1 MKLYEI
7 SGMFAELFDRFD
19 DIANYT
25 PDTDEYGR
33 YITEEGDI
41 IEDLDAYRNAYLTA
55 WFDSLTALEGEFN
68 EKAENV
74 AVYIKNLTADINEM
88 KAEEKRLKSRRVS
101 AENQVE
107 RMKKYLLNSMQ
118 AIGVKKISMPRA
130 RITLRLNAE
139 SVVVENEKALIDWAM
154 RHDETI
160 LKYQEPELKKTDI
173 KELLRMGE
181 KIPFARLE
189 RKESVML
196 K

>member
-7 SGMFAELFDRFD
+7 TAEFADLFDRFD
-19 DIANYT
+19 EIANYT

-107 RMKKYLLNSMQ
+107 RMKKYLINSMQ
-118 AIGVKKISMPRA
+118 EIGVKKISMPRA

-139 SVVVENEKALIDWAM
+139 SVVIENEKALIDWAM

-160 LKYQEPELKKTDI
+160 LKYQEPEPKKTDI
-173 KELLRMGE
+173 KELLRMGQQ
-181 KIPFARLE
+181 IPYAHLE
-189 RKESVML
+189 RKESVTI

>member
-7 SGMFAELFDRFD
+7 TAEFADLFDRFD
-19 DIANYT
+19 EIANYT
-25 PDTDEYGR
+25 PDTDEFGR
-33 YITEEGDI
+33 YVTEDGDI
-41 IEDLDAYRNAYLTA
+41 IADLDAYRQSYLTA
-55 WFDSLTALEGEFN
+55 WFDTLTSIEGEFN

-130 RITLRLNAE
+130 RIALRLNAE

-160 LKYQEPELKKTDI
+160 LKYQDPELKKTDI

>member
-1 MKLYEI
+1 M
-7 SGMFAELFDRFD
+7 FDRFD
-19 DIANYT
+19 EIANYT

-33 YITEEGDI
+33 YVTEDGDI
-41 IEDLDAYRNAYLTA
+41 IEDLEAYRQSYLTA
-55 WFDSLTALEGEFN
+55 WFDTLTSIEGEFN

-107 RMKKYLLNSMQ
+107 RMKKYLINSMQ

-139 SVVVENEKALIDWAM
+139 SVVVENEKALIDWAI

>member
-7 SGMFAELFDRFD
+7 SGVFAELFDRFD

-68 EKAENV
+68 EKAEND

-107 RMKKYLLNSMQ
+107 RMKKYLINSMQ

-160 LKYQEPELKKTDI
+160 LKYQKPELKKTDI

>member
-19 DIANYT
+19 EIANYT

-33 YITEEGDI
+33 YVTEEGDI

-74 AVYIKNLTADINEM
+74 AVYINNLTADINEM

-107 RMKKYLLNSMQ
+107 RMKKYLINSMQ

-160 LKYQEPELKKTDI
+160 LKYQEPEPKKTDI
-173 KELLRMGE
+173 KELLRMGQQ
-181 KIPFARLE
+181 IPYAHLE
-189 RKESVML
+189 RKESVTI

>member
-7 SGMFAELFDRFD
+7 TAEFADLFDRFD
-19 DIANYT
+19 EIADYT
-25 PDTDEYGR
+25 PDTDEFGR
-33 YITEEGDI
+33 YVTEDGDI
-41 IEDLDAYRNAYLTA
+41 IEDLEAYRQSYLTA
-55 WFDSLTALEGEFN
+55 WFDTLTSIEGEFN

-160 LKYQEPELKKTDI
+160 LKYQDPELKKTDI

>member
-7 SGMFAELFDRFD
+7 TAEFADLFDRFD

-55 WFDSLTALEGEFN
+55 WFDTLTSIEGEFN

-107 RMKKYLLNSMQ
+107 RMKKYLINSMQ

-139 SVVVENEKALIDWAM
+139 SVVVENEKALIDWAT

-160 LKYQEPELKKTDI
+160 LKYQKPELKKTDI

-189 RKESVML
+189 RKESVTI

>member
-7 SGMFAELFDRFD
+7 TAEFADLFDRFD
-19 DIANYT
+19 EIANYT

-33 YITEEGDI
+33 YITEEGNVID
-41 IEDLDAYRNAYLTA
+41 DLDTYRQSYLTA
-55 WFDSLTALEGEFN
+55 WFDTLTSIEGEFN

-74 AVYIKNLTADINEM
+74 ADYIKNLTADINEM

-139 SVVVENEKALIDWAM
+139 SVVIENEKALIDWAM

-160 LKYQEPELKKTDI
+160 LKYQEPEPKKTDI

>member
-7 SGMFAELFDRFD
+7 TAEFADLFDRFD
-19 DIANYT
+19 EIANYT

-33 YITEEGDI
+33 YVTEEGDI

-55 WFDSLTALEGEFN
+55 WFDSLTALEGEYN

-74 AVYIKNLTADINEM
+74 ADYIKHLTADINEM

-107 RMKKYLLNSMQ
+107 RMKKYLINSMQ

-160 LKYQEPELKKTDI
+160 LKYQEPEPKKTDI
-173 KELLRMGE
+173 KELLRMGQQ
-181 KIPFARLE
+181 IPYAHLE
-189 RKESVML
+189 RKESVTI

>member
-7 SGMFAELFDRFD
+7 TAEFADLFDRFD
-19 DIANYT
+19 EIANYT

-33 YITEEGDI
+33 YVTEDGDI
-41 IEDLDAYRNAYLTA
+41 IEDLEAYRQSYLTA
-55 WFDSLTALEGEFN
+55 WFDTLTSIEGEFN

-74 AVYIKNLTADINEM
+74 AVYIKNLNAEIKAV
-88 KAEEKRLKSRRVS
+88 KAEEKALKARRVS

>member
-7 SGMFAELFDRFD
+7 TAEFADLFDRFD
-19 DIANYT
+19 EIANYT

-33 YITEEGDI
+33 YVTEDGDI
-41 IEDLDAYRNAYLTA
+41 IEDLEAYRQSYLTA
-55 WFDSLTALEGEFN
+55 WFDTLTSIEGEFN

-88 KAEEKRLKSRRVS
+88 KAE
-101 AENQVE
+101 NQVE
-107 RMKKYLLNSMQ
+107 RMKKYLINSMQ

-139 SVVVENEKALIDWAM
+139 SVVAENEKALIDWAM

-189 RKESVML
+189 RKESVTI

>member
-7 SGMFAELFDRFD
+7 TAEFADSFDRFD
-19 DIANYT
+19 EIANYT

-88 KAEEKRLKSRRVS
+88 KAEEKRLKSRRLS
-101 AENQVE
+101 IECQAK
-107 RMKKYLLNSMQ
+107 RMTDYLLRSMN
-118 AIGVKKISMPRA
+118 AVGVKTIDMPRA
-130 RITLRLNAE
+130 RMTLKLNPE
-139 SVVVENEKALIDWAM
+139 SVVLENEGALIRWAM
-154 RHDETI
+154 EHDDSI
-160 LKYQEPELKKTDI
+160 LKYSEPEIKKNDV
-173 KELLRMGE
+173 KALLRMGQQ
-181 KIPFARLE
+181 IPYAHLE
-189 RKESVML
+189 RKESVTI

>member
-1 MKLYEI
+1 M
-7 SGMFAELFDRFD
+7 FDRFD
-19 DIANYT
+19 EIANYT

-33 YITEEGDI
+33 YITEEGNI

-107 RMKKYLLNSMQ
+107 RMKKYLINSMQ

-139 SVVVENEKALIDWAM
+139 SVVVENEKALIDWAI

>member
-7 SGMFAELFDRFD
+7 TAEFADLFDRFD
-19 DIANYT
+19 EIADYT

-33 YITEEGDI
+33 YVTEDGDI
-41 IEDLDAYRNAYLTA
+41 IEDLEAYRQSYLTA
-55 WFDSLTALEGEFN
+55 WFDSLTALECEFN

-173 KELLRMGE
+173 KELLCMGE

>member
-1 MKLYEI
+1 MELYEI
-7 SGMFAELFDRFD
+7 TAEFADLFDRFD
-19 DIANYT
+19 EIANYT

-41 IEDLDAYRNAYLTA
+41 IEDLEAYRQSYLTA
-55 WFDSLTALEGEFN
+55 WFDTLTSIEGEFN

-107 RMKKYLLNSMQ
+107 RMKKYLINSMQ

-139 SVVVENEKALIDWAM
+139 SVVVENEKALIDWAT

-181 KIPFARLE
+181 KIPFAHLE
-189 RKESVML
+189 RKESVTI

>member
-19 DIANYT
+19 EIANYT

-107 RMKKYLLNSMQ
+107 RMKKYLINSMQ

>member
-1 MKLYEI
+1 
-7 SGMFAELFDRFD
+7 
-19 DIANYT
+19 
-25 PDTDEYGR
+25 
-33 YITEEGDI
+33 
-41 IEDLDAYRNAYLTA
+41 
-55 WFDSLTALEGEFN
+55 
-68 EKAENV
+68 
-74 AVYIKNLTADINEM
+74 
-88 KAEEKRLKSRRVS
+88 
-101 AENQVE
+101 
-107 RMKKYLLNSMQ
+107 MKKYLLNSMQ

-160 LKYQEPELKKTDI
+160 LKYQDPELKKTDI

>member
-7 SGMFAELFDRFD
+7 TAEFADLFDRFD

-33 YITEEGDI
+33 YVTEDGDI
-41 IEDLDAYRNAYLTA
+41 IEDLEAYRQSYLTA
-55 WFDSLTALEGEFN
+55 WFDTLTSIEGEFN

-130 RITLRLNAE
+130 RITLRLSAE
-139 SVVVENEKALIDWAM
+139 SVVVENEKALIDWAI

>member
-7 SGMFAELFDRFD
+7 TAEFADLFDRFD
-19 DIANYT
+19 EIANYT
-25 PDTDEYGR
+25 PDTDEFGR
-33 YITEEGDI
+33 YVTEDGDI
-41 IEDLDAYRNAYLTA
+41 IEDLEAYRQSYLTA
-55 WFDSLTALEGEFN
+55 WFDTLTSIEGEFN

-107 RMKKYLLNSMQ
+107 RMKKYLINSMQ

-160 LKYQEPELKKTDI
+160 LKYQEPEPKKTDI

-181 KIPFARLE
+181 KIPFAHLE
-189 RKESVML
+189 RKESVTI

>member
-7 SGMFAELFDRFD
+7 TAEFADLFDRFD
-19 DIANYT
+19 EIANYT
-25 PDTDEYGR
+25 PDTDEFGR
-33 YITEEGDI
+33 YVTEDGDI
-41 IEDLDAYRNAYLTA
+41 IEDLEAYRQSYLTA
-55 WFDSLTALEGEFN
+55 WFDTLTSIEGEFN

-107 RMKKYLLNSMQ
+107 RMKKYLINSMQ

>member
-7 SGMFAELFDRFD
+7 TAEFADLFDRFD
-19 DIANYT
+19 EIADYT
-25 PDTDEYGR
+25 PDTDEFGR
-33 YITEEGDI
+33 YVTEDGDI
-41 IEDLDAYRNAYLTA
+41 IEDLEAYRQSYLTA
-55 WFDSLTALEGEFN
+55 WFDTLTSIEGEFN

-74 AVYIKNLTADINEM
+74 AVYIKNLNAEIKAV
-88 KAEEKRLKSRRVS
+88 KAEEKALKARRVS

-160 LKYQEPELKKTDI
+160 LKYQDPELKKTDI

>member
-7 SGMFAELFDRFD
+7 TAEFADLFDRFD
-19 DIANYT
+19 EIANYT
-25 PDTDEYGR
+25 PDTDEFGR
-33 YITEEGDI
+33 YISEDGNI
-41 IEDLDAYRNAYLTA
+41 IEDLDAYRQKFLTA
-55 WFDSLTALEGEFN
+55 WFDTLTAIEGEFN
-68 EKAENV
+68 EKAENL

-189 RKESVML
+189 RKENVTI

>member
-7 SGMFAELFDRFD
+7 TAEFADLFDRFD
-19 DIANYT
+19 EIANYT

-33 YITEEGDI
+33 YVTEEGDI

-107 RMKKYLLNSMQ
+107 RMKKYLINSMQ

-160 LKYQEPELKKTDI
+160 LKYQEPEPKKTDI
-173 KELLRMGE
+173 KELLRMGQQ
-181 KIPFARLE
+181 IPYAHLE
-189 RKESVML
+189 RKESVTI